1 MTAHPQNWA
10 RDAAEVSAIPVNS
23 SDAEFLAHV
32 DGLER
37 AARAMIEAGRAQID
51 AGNAQLESCRALRAL
66 GPASAAANIAGELV
80 SIGSVAQIIGVSKDA
95 VRMKVRR
102 AKIGVK
108 RGGRV
113 YVHSAAIPALYA

>member
-1 MTAHPQNWA
+1 MSTTPAH
-10 RDAAEVSAIPVNS
+10 S

-32 DGLER
+32 EGLEL

-80 SIGSVAQIIGVSKDA
+80 PIGCVARMIGVSKDA
-95 VRMKVRR
+95 MRMKVRR
-102 AKIGVK
+102 AKVGIK
-108 RGGRV
+108 MGGRV

>member
-1 MTAHPQNWA
+1 MTARPRNLA
-10 RDAAEVSAIPVNS
+10 RDAGEMSTTPAHS

-32 DGLER
+32 EGLEL

-80 SIGSVAQIIGVSKDA
+80 PIGCVARMIGVSKDA
-95 VRMKVRR
+95 MRMKVRR
-102 AKIGVK
+102 AKVGIK
-108 RGGRV
+108 MGGRV

>member
-1 MTAHPQNWA
+1 MTAHPRNCA
-10 RDAAEVSAIPVNS
+10 REVLATPGAPACS

-32 DGLER
+32 EGLEL
-37 AARAMIEAGRAQID
+37 AARAMID